1 MVLIC
6 DFRQSKYSHS
16 RMHTWNETFIRYQNE
31 TWKKCWECR
40 EIPTIADHDRKGH
53 AFSSSFVEAVR
64 DCLLVL
70 CARVR
75 RYCSLPENPLRGL
88 LLVLL
93 FDSLRTWNEL
103 SIYALCTCYNVWSRP
118 QVTTKWS
125 CGTSAEMRNA
135 STASP
140 LRWFTQ
146 LATWQ
151 GHSPMTP
158 TGSYSWLSY
167 YNPKVV
173 PFGQRCI

>member
-40 EIPTIADHDRKGH
+40 EIPTIADHDQKGH

-70 CARVR
+70 CAWVR

-93 FDSLRTWNEL
+93 FEDVKRA
-103 SIYALCTCYNVWSRP
+103 IHLCTVHLLQRVKPSTSHDKMKLWDFCRDAQRKHGLTPPVIH
-118 QVTTKWS
+118 TTCNLTGAQPNDTDWV
-125 CGTSAEMRNA
+125 
-135 STASP
+135 
-140 LRWFTQ
+140 LF
-146 LATWQ
+146 LAF
-151 GHSPMTP
+151 
-158 TGSYSWLSY
+158 LL
-167 YNPKVV
+167 
-173 PFGQRCI
+173 